1 MATASNLLKN
11 LKAINVN
18 DAVEY
23 TLINKSSELLHA
35 QRLQMKQGLSSNGKP
50 FINKNTGTDEYA
62 PSTAKRKGKK
72 KPIDLF
78 DKGDFQ
84 KELFVDVRENT
95 FVIDSADRKTDKL
108 IKQFGGEILGLNED
122 SRKITKPSLQIELK
136 RQVKSQMNVLQP
148 S

>member
-1 MATASNLLKN
+1 
-11 LKAINVN
+11 
-18 DAVEY
+18 
-23 TLINKSSELLHA
+23 
-35 QRLQMKQGLSSNGKP
+35 MKQGLSSNGKP

-122 SRKITKPSLQIELK
+122 SRKITKPSLQMELK